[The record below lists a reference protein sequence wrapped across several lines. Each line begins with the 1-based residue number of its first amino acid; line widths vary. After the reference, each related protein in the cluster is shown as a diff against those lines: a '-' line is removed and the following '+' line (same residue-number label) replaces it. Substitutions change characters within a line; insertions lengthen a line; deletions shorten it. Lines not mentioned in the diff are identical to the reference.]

1 MPYRDPQKRRQVVRE
16 SKRRQ
21 RARQRENVAETLP
34 AAPSPVTDLEDFI
47 ETLVIGQGPLQG
59 QPFKLLDWE
68 RQFLRGAFADGIDA
82 GALSIGR
89 GNGKS
94 SLVAAIAAAAIVG
107 PLAQPRAEV
116 VAVASSF
123 SQAKIIYQHTLDYVG
138 PWLKAHPERY
148 RVLDSQ
154 SAAVIAD
161 RVTGSALKC
170 IGSDPAR
177 SHGLAPALVLL
188 DEGAVW
194 PANYSDKMYS
204 SMQTSMGKIAG
215 ARLIALGTRPAS
227 GAHWFSRLL
236 EGGDGIYAQSHHAPP
251 HAALDDPEAWRAAN
265 PSLTAF
271 PELQKAVAREAVRA
285 IADPSLVPQ
294 FKALR
299 LNEGVADTMS
309 ATLIDPASWARCEV
323 DELPLRT
330 GAMILG
336 IDLGAAQAMTGAV
349 AYWPSSGRLEAAAWF
364 PMIPSLG
371 ERGLHDGVGDTYELL
386 AAVGQLFTM
395 PGRTVNVGEAI
406 RWVCTT
412 WGRPAVVVADRFK
425 QAELLQAAEDS
436 SLPCPIVFRGMG
448 WRDGGEDVR
457 LFQRAVLDGRVS
469 APRSLLIRGALEEA
483 VVVLDGA
490 GNGKLAKGHE
500 GGRRIR
506 HRDDVVAAAIL
517 AVGEGMRRGDRRP
530 RKRRWAIA

>member
-21 RARQRENVAETLP
+21 RARQRENVAETRP
-34 AAPSPVTDLEDFI
+34 TTPSPVTDLEAFI

-68 RQFLRGAFADGIDA
+68 RRFIRQAFAEGIDV

-123 SQAKIIYQHTLDYVG
+123 SQAKIIYQHCHDYLK
-138 PWLKAHPERY
+138 PWIAADPARY

-161 RVTGSALKC
+161 RETGSALKC

-194 PANYSDKMYS
+194 PTNYSDKMYS
-204 SMQTSMGKIAG
+204 ALQTSMGKIAG

-251 HAALDDPEAWRAAN
+251 NA
-265 PSLTAF
+265 
-271 PELQKAVAREAVRA
+271 
-285 IADPSLVPQ
+285 
-294 FKALR
+294 
-299 LNEGVADTMS
+299 
-309 ATLIDPASWARCEV
+309 
-323 DELPLRT
+323 
-330 GAMILG
+330 
-336 IDLGAAQAMTGAV
+336 DLGDPDAWIAQ
-349 AYWPSSGRLEAAAWF
+349 PQLDRL
-364 PMIPSLG
+364 P
-371 ERGLHDGVGDTYELL
+371 
-386 AAVGQLFTM
+386 
-395 PGRTVNVGEAI
+395 
-406 RWVCTT
+406 
-412 WGRPAVVVADRFK
+412 
-425 QAELLQAAEDS
+425 
-436 SLPCPIVFRGMG
+436 
-448 WRDGGEDVR
+448 
-457 LFQRAVLDGRVS
+457 
-469 APRSLLIRGALEEA
+469 
-483 VVVLDGA
+483 
-490 GNGKLAKGHE
+490 
-500 GGRRIR
+500 
-506 HRDDVVAAAIL
+506 
-517 AVGEGMRRGDRRP
+517 
-530 RKRRWAIA
+530 

>member
-21 RARQRENVAETLP
+21 RARERDSVAETRP
-34 AAPSPVTDLEDFI
+34 AAPSPVSALETFI
-47 ETLVIGQGPLQG
+47 ETLRVGQGSRAGEL
-59 QPFKLLDWE
+59 FELLDWE
-68 RQFLRGAFADGIDA
+68 RQFVRQAFAEGIDA
-82 GALSIGR
+82 AALSVGR

-116 VAVASSF
+116 IAVASSF
-123 SQAKIIYQHTLDYVG
+123 SQAKIIYQHCHDYLK
-138 PWLKAHPERY
+138 PWIAANPERY

-161 RVTGSALKC
+161 RETGSALKC

-204 SMQTSMGKIAG
+204 ALQTSMGKIPG
-215 ARLIALGTRPAS
+215 ARLVALGTRPAS

-236 EGGDGIYAQSHHAPP
+236 EGGGGIYAQSHHAPP
-251 HAALDDPEAWRAAN
+251 DAALDDPEAWRAAN
-265 PSLTAF
+265 PSIAAF
-271 PELQKAVAREAVRA
+271 PELEKAIAREAARA
-285 IADPSLVPQ
+285 MSDPSLAPQ
-294 FKALR
+294 FRALR
-299 LNEGVADTMS
+299 LNQGVNDTMT
-309 ATLIDPASWARCEV
+309 ATLIDRDSWERCET
-323 DELPLRT
+323 DDLPPRT
-330 GAMILG
+330 GPMILAA
-336 IDLGAAQAMTGAV
+336 DLGAAQAMTAV
-349 AYWPSSGRLEAAAWF
+349 CSWWPASGRLEAAAWF

-371 ERGLHDGVGDTYELL
+371 ERGLHDGVGSTYELL
-386 AAVGQLFTM
+386 AAAGQLFTM
-395 PGRTVNVGEAI
+395 PGRTVNVGEVL
-406 RWVCTT
+406 RWAVST

-425 QAELLQAAEDS
+425 QAELLQAADDAG
-436 SLPCPIVFRGMG
+436 LTCPVTFRGMG
-448 WRDGGEDVR
+448 FRDGSEDVR
-457 LFQRAVLDGRVS
+457 LFQRAVLDGRVF
-469 APRSLLIRGALEEA
+469 APRSALIAGALAEA

-490 GNGKLAKGHE
+490 GNAKLAKSSE

-506 HRDDVVAAAIL
+506 HRDDVVSAAIL
-517 AVGEGMRRGDRRP
+517 CVAEGMRRAARRP
-530 RKRRWAIA
+530 RKLRWAVT